1 LRRND
6 RGLPAVRTPRD
17 TRPED
22 STVQPLRA
30 DALTY
35 FRVLSKMCPLERWA
49 VIAHRAVTAAE
60 RGDARARE
68 WLSTFLLGKP
78 DQLIEEISSAHAF
91 ALVRQVVSALG
102 KVAERIVGDEHG
114 RRTFEREARQALAN
128 LVPEGV
134 LGELDGEP
142 ESGPPEFIM
151 SLTRDF
157 GPDVT
162 DKLFKGF
169 LAYILLTWRTERG
182 EELSLRGALGEQ
194 LRDAI
199 DAFASAAAPEE
210 SAELAADEQTS

>member
-78 DQLIEEISSAHAF
+78 DQLIEEISAAC
-91 ALVRQVVSALG
+91 ALALIRQVVAVVGDVAERSIPDEHERRAFKREAQRALG
-102 KVAERIVGDEHG
+102 K
-114 RRTFEREARQALAN
+114 
-128 LVPEGV
+128 LVPDGV
-134 LGELDGEP
+134 LGEFETKV
-142 ESGPPEFIM
+142 ESGPPQFIM
-151 SLTRDF
+151 DLARDL
-157 GPDVT
+157 GPDVA

-169 LAYILLTWRTERG
+169 LAYIILTLRTERG
-182 EELSLRGALGEQ
+182 EDLPLRGGLADD
-194 LRDAI
+194 LREAM
-199 DAFASAAAPEE
+199 DAFASAADEE
-210 SAELAADEQTS
+210 DPAETVADDQTP